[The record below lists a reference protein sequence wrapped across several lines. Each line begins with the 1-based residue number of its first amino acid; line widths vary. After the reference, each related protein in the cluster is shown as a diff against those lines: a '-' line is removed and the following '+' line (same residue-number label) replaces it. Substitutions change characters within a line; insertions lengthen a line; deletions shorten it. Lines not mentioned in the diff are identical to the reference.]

1 MDFFDNLLDDQKE
14 TPTTEP
20 VVEETPPV
28 TEEKEVST
36 TETSEEEPAEETVE
50 ETITDENPW
59 YQFLKQHGI
68 VDPSKIQMSDE
79 DGTVGEYDFNTLPSE
94 DQLAIIE
101 SVTDAGL
108 SETEINAINYLR
120 QNGNVSLEQVVDYW
134 ANKRLDEYLQANP
147 DAIHAKTY
155 EIDDYTDDD
164 LYLIDLKSRF
174 PKFTDEELMSQLQA
188 AKSNEDLFKKETEV
202 IRATYKEREDAAAAA
217 VKQQEE
223 QQIKDLRNN
232 LANAAQAFNE
242 VPLDYKD
249 EKSDSLVIEEG
260 DKQQMLAYILDQDS
274 EGKSQLVRDLENP
287 DALIELAW
295 LRTKG
300 ADILSDMTQYWK
312 KLLADERS
320 TNRKLQSQIDKL
332 KKGSSSVIAPQNKES
347 MKTEGSVWDNS
358 GLI

>member
-1 MDFFDNLLDDQKE
+1 MSVFDDLLDNQEKNEPIEGQEVENE
-14 TPTTEP
+14 TPPAEE
-20 VVEETPPV
+20 VEETAA
-28 TEEKEVST
+28 
-36 TETSEEEPAEETVE
+36 EEEEAFETQEEQP
-50 ETITDENPW
+50 TDENPW
-59 YQFLKQHGI
+59 HQFLMQRGI
-68 VDPSKIQMSDE
+68 TDPSKIQMTNE
-79 DGTVGEYDFNTLPSE
+79 DGSIEEYNFDSMSAE
-94 DQLAIIE
+94 DQLAVLNEI
-101 SVTDAGL
+101 TNPGL
-108 SETEINAINYLR
+108 SDAEINAVNYMR
-120 QNGNVSLEQVVDYW
+120 QNGNASLDQIVDYW
-134 ANKRLDEYLQANP
+134 ANKRLEEYLQEHPEAV
-147 DAIHAKTY
+147 HTKTY

-164 LYLIDLKSRF
+164 LYLIDLKSRY
-174 PKFTDEELMSQLQA
+174 PNFTDEELMSQLQA

-202 IRATYKEREDAAAAA
+202 IRSTYKEREDAAASAA
-217 VKQQEE
+217 KQQEE

-232 LANAAQAFNE
+232 LTNAANAFNE

-249 EKSDSLVIEEG
+249 AQSDSLVIEDG

-332 KKGSSSVIAPQNKES
+332 KKGSSSVIAPQIKQET
-347 MKTEGSVWDNS
+347 KTEGSVWDNS